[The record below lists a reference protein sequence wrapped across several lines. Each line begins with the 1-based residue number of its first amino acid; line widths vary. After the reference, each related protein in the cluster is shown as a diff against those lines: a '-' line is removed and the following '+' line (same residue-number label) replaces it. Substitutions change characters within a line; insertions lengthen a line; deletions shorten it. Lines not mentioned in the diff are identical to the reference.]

1 MRIVILG
8 SGRVGSRLANSLL
21 DKGHTLV
28 VIDENVRKFKAID
41 EHPDIQRIEGNIF
54 HDEISALAFSEATDV
69 FIVVTGKD
77 NVNVMVAQAIQKKYH
92 IKNIL
97 IRIFDPDLA
106 DVYRMLGFEIIC
118 PTNYTIS
125 EIKKILDSGT
135 PSAEGR

>member
-8 SGRVGSRLANSLL
+8 SGRVGSRLANALV

-28 VIDENVRKFKAID
+28 VIDENVRKFKAIED
-41 EHPDIQRIEGNIF
+41 HADIQRIEGNIF
-54 HDEISALAFSEATDV
+54 HDEISDRAFSEKADI

-77 NVNVMVAQAIQKKYH
+77 NVNVMVAQAIQSKYH

-125 EIKKILDSGT
+125 EIKKILDKD
-135 PSAEGR
+135 R

>member
-8 SGRVGSRLANSLL
+8 SGRVGSRLANALVN
-21 DKGHTLV
+21 KGHTLV
-28 VIDENVRKFKAID
+28 IIDENVRKMRAIAD
-41 EHPDIQRIEGNIF
+41 HADIERIEGNIF
-54 HDEISALAFSEATDV
+54 QDEISDRAFSEKADM
-69 FIVVTGKD
+69 FIVVTGQD
-77 NVNVMVAQAIQKKYH
+77 NVNVMVAQAIQKKYK

-125 EIKKILDSGT
+125 EITKILDSDV
-135 PSAEGR
+135 R

>member
-8 SGRVGSRLANSLL
+8 SGRVGSRLTNALVG
-21 DKGHTLV
+21 KGHTLII
-28 VIDENVRKFKAID
+28 IDEEERKFKALD
-41 EHPDIQRIEGNIF
+41 DHPDIHRIEGNIF
-54 HDEISALAFSEATDV
+54 DDETSDRAFSDKVDV
-69 FIVVTGKD
+69 FVVVTGKD
-77 NVNVMVAQAIQKKYH
+77 NVNVMVAQAIQKKYQ

-125 EIKKILDSGT
+125 EIKKILG
-135 PSAEGR
+135 EGKA

>member
-8 SGRVGSRLANSLL
+8 SGRVGSRLANALV

-28 VIDENVRKFKAID
+28 VIDENVRKFKAI
-41 EHPDIQRIEGNIF
+41 EAHADIQRIEGNIF
-54 HDEISALAFSEATDV
+54 NDEISDRAFSEKADI

-77 NVNVMVAQAIQKKYH
+77 NVNVMVAQAIQKKYQ

-97 IRIFDPDLA
+97 IRVFDPDLA

-125 EIKKILDSGT
+125 EIKKILD
-135 PSAEGR
+135 EGR

>member
-8 SGRVGSRLANSLL
+8 SGRVGSRLANDLL

-28 VIDENVRKFKAID
+28 IIDEKERKFKAIND
-41 EHPDIQRIEGNIF
+41 HPDIHRIEGNIF
-54 HDEISALAFSEATDV
+54 DDEISDRAFTEKADV

-77 NVNVMVAQAIQKKYH
+77 NVNVMVAQAIQKKYQ

-118 PTNYTIS
+118 PTSYAIS
-125 EIKKILDSGT
+125 EIKAILEGVIS
-135 PSAEGR
+135 PAENK